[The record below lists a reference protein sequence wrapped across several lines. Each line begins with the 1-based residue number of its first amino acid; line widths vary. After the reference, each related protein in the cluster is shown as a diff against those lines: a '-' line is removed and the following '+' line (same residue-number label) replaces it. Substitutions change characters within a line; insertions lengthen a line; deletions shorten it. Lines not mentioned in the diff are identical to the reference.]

1 MAFGRDINKIT
12 NNSVQSALNTLANQ
26 IIPVRVLAVDNSP
39 SLTNGEITGDILT
52 NQATVQ
58 DQQLISASP
67 LFPNISYIPLINEV
81 VFCVQ
86 APSSEWSS
94 DTAKFKHYYIC
105 PVNMWDNINTNP
117 TPNPYS
123 QLKPTSQDKS
133 ILEVDAGSSNKS
145 SEEDNNTFKP
155 GTYFRE
161 KSNIYP
167 LFPYEGDIIYEGRC
181 GNSIRFGSTSIFY
194 NKPTTTQT
202 IRKTFL
208 ESVNFPS
215 GQTNVPL
222 DLENKLIILENRVQQ
237 FFNQYEE
244 DKISIFIKSSESQ
257 VTPPQGIEIG
267 ELARLR
273 SSNIKER
280 LLNSNILNQNITTS
294 FEVGETPYTR
304 GVDNPNDLKY
314 SKEQFSQ
321 IQVVVEGTEEVQQE
335 SDPKPLNL
343 WSTTGS
349 AGDPILLFRNGQ
361 NPELPSPAQSKTL
374 EAINKD
380 LSSFYLTST
389 QNIPIEVS
397 STNDYLSYG
406 DNPPTSPKSYAGDSQ
421 AILSSGRLLFNTTRD
436 HILLSSA
443 KSINLNAIEGIY
455 TDTIGDTVFQS
466 NKVYLGGTNN
476 SQPVILGDELVTLL
490 TDVLNDLSTL
500 TNTLQSQPGVPIG
513 APLAPTSI
521 VAQTINFK
529 INGYKQRLKNTL
541 SKTTS
546 TV

>member
-12 NNSVQSALNTLANQ
+12 NNSTQSALATLANQ
-26 IIPVRVLAVDNSP
+26 IIPARVLAVDNSP

-52 NQATVQ
+52 NQATLQ

-67 LFPNISYIPLINEV
+67 LFPNISYVPLVNEV

-86 APSSEWSS
+86 APSSDWSS
-94 DTAKFKHYYIC
+94 NTSKFKYYYIC
-105 PVNMWDNINTNP
+105 PVNMWGNINTNP

-123 QLKPTSQDKS
+123 KLKPTSQDKS

-145 SEEDNNTFKP
+145 SEDDNNSFKP

-167 LFPYEGDIIYEGRC
+167 LFPYEGDIIYEGRW
-181 GNSIRFGSTSIFY
+181 GNSIRFGSTNISY
-194 NKPTTTQT
+194 NKSTTTKV
-202 IRKTFL
+202 IRKTFV
-208 ESVNFPS
+208 ESVNFNS
-215 GQTNVPL
+215 GQTNAPL
-222 DLENKLIILENRVQQ
+222 TLDSKLTILKSRVKQ
-237 FFNQYEE
+237 FFDQYEE
-244 DKISIFIKSSESQ
+244 DKISIFIRSSESQ
-257 VTPPQGIEIG
+257 VTPPPGVKIG

-280 LLNSNILNQNITTS
+280 LLNTDLLNQNITTS
-294 FEVGETPYTR
+294 SEVGPTSYVR
-304 GVDNPNDLKY
+304 GVDDPNDPKFN
-314 SKEQFSQ
+314 KEQFTQ
-321 IQVVVEGTEEVQQE
+321 IQVVVEGTTETQEE
-335 SDPKPLNL
+335 SDPTPLNL
-343 WSTTGS
+343 WSVSGS
-349 AGDPILLFRNGQ
+349 AGDPILVFRNGQ
-361 NPELPSPAQSKTL
+361 DPELPSPAQSQTI
-374 EAINKD
+374 ENVNKD
-380 LSSFYLTST
+380 LSSLYLTST
-389 QNIPIEVS
+389 QNIPIDVS

-406 DNPPTSPKSYAGDSQ
+406 DNPPILPKNYAGNSQ
-421 AILSSGRLLFNTTRD
+421 VILNSGRLVFNTTKD

>member
-1 MAFGRDINKIT
+1 MAFGRDLNKVT
-12 NNSVQSALNTLANQ
+12 NNSVQSALSTLANQ
-26 IIPVRVLAVDNSP
+26 LIPIRVLSVDSSP
-39 SLTNGEITGDILT
+39 SLTNGEITGDVLT
-52 NQATVQ
+52 NQATTQ

-67 LFPNISYIPLINEV
+67 LFPNISYVPLVNEV

-105 PVNMWDNINTNP
+105 PVNMWGNINTNP

-123 QLKPTSQDKS
+123 KLKPTSQDKS

-145 SEEDNNTFKP
+145 AEEDNNIFKP

-161 KSNIYP
+161 KSNVYP
-167 LFPYEGDIIYEGRC
+167 LFPYEGDIIYEGRW
-181 GNSIRFGSTSIFY
+181 GNSIRFGSTSISY
-194 NKPTTTQT
+194 NKSTTTKV
-202 IRKTFL
+202 IKKTFV
-208 ESVNFPS
+208 ESVNFNS

-222 DLENKLIILENRVQQ
+222 TLDSKLTILESRVQQ
-237 FFNQYEE
+237 FSNQYEE
-244 DKISIFIKSSESQ
+244 NRISIFIRSSESQ
-257 VTPPQGIEIG
+257 VTPPQGVVVG

-273 SSNIKER
+273 SENVKQR
-280 LLNSNILNQNITTS
+280 LLKSNILNQNITTS
-294 FEVGETPYTR
+294 FEVGNTPYVR
-304 GVDNPNDLKY
+304 GVDNPNDLKF
-314 SKEQFSQ
+314 SKEQFTQ
-321 IQVVVEGTEEVQQE
+321 IQVVVQGTEEVQEE
-335 SDPKPLNL
+335 SNPTPLNS
-343 WSTTGS
+343 WSVSGS
-349 AGDPILLFRNGQ
+349 AGDPILVLRNGQ
-361 NPELPSPAQSKTL
+361 NPELPSPAQSQTI
-374 EAINKD
+374 ENVNKD
-380 LSSFYLTST
+380 LSSLYLTST
-389 QNIPIEVS
+389 QNIPIDVS

-406 DNPPTSPKSYAGDSQ
+406 DNPPTLPKSYAGDSQ
-421 AILSSGRLLFNTTRD
+421 VILNSGRLVFNSTRN

>member
-12 NNSVQSALNTLANQ
+12 NNSVQSALSTLANQ
-26 IIPVRVLAVDNSP
+26 LIPIRVLSVDSSP

-52 NQATVQ
+52 NQATIQ

-67 LFPNISYIPLINEV
+67 LFPNISYVPLINEV

-86 APSSEWSS
+86 APSSDWSS
-94 DTAKFKHYYIC
+94 NTSKFKHYYIC

-123 QLKPTSQDKS
+123 KLKPTSQDKS

-145 SEEDNNTFKP
+145 AEEDNNSFKP

-167 LFPYEGDIIYEGRC
+167 LFPYEGDIIYEGRW
-181 GNSIRFGSTSIFY
+181 GNSIRFGSTSVFF
-194 NKPTTTQT
+194 KSPETTTPVS
-202 IRKTFL
+202 KTFL
-208 ESVNFPS
+208 ESVNFVS
-215 GQTNVPL
+215 GEVAVPL
-222 DLENKLIILENRVQQ
+222 DLENKLITLQSRVQE

-257 VTPPQGIEIG
+257 VTPPQGVVVG

-273 SSNIKER
+273 SENVKQR
-280 LLNSNILNQNITTS
+280 LLESNILNQNITTS
-294 FEVGETPYTR
+294 FEVGKTPYVR
-304 GVDNPNDLKY
+304 GVDNPNDLKF
-314 SKEQFSQ
+314 SKEQFTQ
-321 IQVVVEGTEEVQQE
+321 IQVVVSGVEIENIE
-335 SDPKPLNL
+335 SDPVSLSP
-343 WSTTGS
+343 WSTSGS
-349 AGDPILLFRNGQ
+349 AGDPILVLRNGQ
-361 NPELPSPAQSKTL
+361 NPDLPSPAQIQTV
-374 EAINKD
+374 EDINKD
-380 LSSFYLTST
+380 LSSIYITST

-397 STNDYLSYG
+397 STNDYLSYA
-406 DNPPTSPKSYAGDSQ
+406 DNPPILPKSYAGASQ
-421 AILSSGRLLFNTTRD
+421 VIISSGRLLFNSTND
-436 HILLSSA
+436 HLLLSSA
-443 KSINLNAIEGIY
+443 KSINLNAVEGIY

-476 SQPVILGDELVTLL
+476 SQPIILGDELVTLL
-490 TDVLNDLSTL
+490 TDVLSDLSTL

>member
-1 MAFGRDINKIT
+1 MAFGRNLNKIS
-12 NNSVQSALNTLANQ
+12 NNSVQSALATLSNQ
-26 IIPVRVLAVDNSP
+26 MIPVRVLAVDNTP
-39 SLTNGEITGDILT
+39 SLTNGQITGDILT
-52 NQATVQ
+52 NQATIQ
-58 DQQLISASP
+58 DQQIISASP
-67 LFPNISYIPLINEV
+67 LFPNISYVPLINEV

-86 APSSEWSS
+86 APSSDWSS
-94 DTAKFKHYYIC
+94 NTAKFKHYYIC

-145 SEEDNNTFKP
+145 SKDDNNTFKP

-167 LFPYEGDIIYEGRC
+167 LFPYEGDIIYQGRW
-181 GNSIRFGSTSIFY
+181 GNSIRFGSTNIQFQS
-194 NKPTTTQT
+194 PTTTKT

-208 ESVNFPS
+208 ESVNFNS
-215 GQTNVPL
+215 GQVEVPL
-222 DLENKLIILENRVQQ
+222 ELENKLIALESRVTQ
-237 FFNQYEE
+237 FLNKYED
-244 DKISIFIKSSESQ
+244 DKMSIFIKSSESQ
-257 VTPPQGIEIG
+257 VTPPQGVQVG

-273 SSNIKER
+273 SLNIKER
-280 LLNSNILNQNITTS
+280 LLDNNTLNQNITTS
-294 FEVGETPYTR
+294 FEVGPTPYVR
-304 GVDNPNDLKY
+304 GVDNPNDSKFN
-314 SKEQFSQ
+314 KEQFTQ
-321 IQVVVEGTEEVQQE
+321 IQVVVEGTETTNSE
-335 SDPKPLNL
+335 SEPTPLNI
-343 WSTTGS
+343 WSTSGS
-349 AGDPILLFRNGQ
+349 AGDPILTFRNGQ
-361 NPELPSPAQSKTL
+361 NPLLPSPSQTQTV
-374 EAINKD
+374 EDINLD
-380 LSSFYLTST
+380 LSSLYLTST
-389 QNIPIEVS
+389 QNIPIKVS

-406 DNPPTSPKSYAGDSQ
+406 DNPPTSPNSYAGDSQ
-421 AILSSGRLLFNTTRD
+421 VVLSSGRLLFNTTRD

-513 APLAPTSI
+513 APFAPTSI

>member
-1 MAFGRDINKIT
+1 MAFGRDINKVT
-12 NNSVQSALNTLANQ
+12 NNSVQSALSTLANQ
-26 IIPVRVLAVDNSP
+26 IIPVRVLSVDASP
-39 SLTNGEITGDILT
+39 SLTNGEITGDVLT
-52 NQATVQ
+52 NQATIQ

-67 LFPNISYIPLINEV
+67 LFPNISYVPLINEV

-86 APSSEWSS
+86 APSSDWSS
-94 DTAKFKHYYIC
+94 NTAQFKHYYIC

-117 TPNPYS
+117 TPSPYS
-123 QLKPTSQDKS
+123 NLKPTLQDKS

-145 SEEDNNTFKP
+145 AEENNNSFKP

-167 LFPYEGDIIYEGRC
+167 LFPYEGDIIYEGRW
-181 GNSIRFGSTSIFY
+181 GNSIRFGSTSVFF
-194 NKPTTTQT
+194 KSPETTTPVS
-202 IRKTFL
+202 KTFL
-208 ESVNFPS
+208 ESVNFAS
-215 GQTNVPL
+215 GEVAVPL
-222 DLENKLIILENRVQQ
+222 NLENKLITLQSRVQQ

-257 VTPPQGIEIG
+257 VTPPQGVVVG

-273 SSNIKER
+273 SENVKQR
-280 LLNSNILNQNITTS
+280 LLESNILNQNITTS
-294 FEVGETPYTR
+294 FEVGNTPYVR
-304 GVDNPNDLKY
+304 GVDNPNDLKF
-314 SKEQFSQ
+314 SKDQFTQ
-321 IQVVVEGTEEVQQE
+321 IQVVVSGVEIENIE
-335 SDPKPLNL
+335 SDPVSLSP
-343 WSTTGS
+343 WSTSGS
-349 AGDPILLFRNGQ
+349 AGDPILVLRNGQ
-361 NPELPSPAQSKTL
+361 NPDLPSPAQIQTV
-374 EAINKD
+374 EDVNKD
-380 LSSFYLTST
+380 LSSIYITST

-406 DNPPTSPKSYAGDSQ
+406 NNPPILPKSYAGASQ
-421 AILSSGRLLFNTTRD
+421 VIISSGRLLFNSTND
-436 HILLSSA
+436 HLLLSSA
-443 KSINLNAIEGIY
+443 KSINLNAVEGINI
-455 TDTIGDTVFQS
+455 DTIGDTVLQS

-500 TNTLQSQPGVPIG
+500 TNTLKSQPGVPIG